1 MSISGRVLT
10 LAAVLMLL
18 AIPVQEVRAGTAA
31 EINLKVDEALARF
44 KKESAIAESVLAAS
58 KGVLVFPNV
67 IKAGIGIGGEFGEG
81 ALRIGG
87 ETVEYYTTAAAS
99 IGFQLGAQSKAVFL
113 VFMQAEAL
121 ENFRASSGWKAGV
134 DGSVALINIGAG
146 ASFDTTQ
153 IEEPI
158 VGFVMTNAG
167 LMYNATLEGS
177 KYTKVVR

>member
-1 MSISGRVLT
+1 M
-10 LAAVLMLL
+10 
-18 AIPVQEVRAGTAA
+18 
-31 EINLKVDEALARF
+31 
-44 KKESAIAESVLAAS
+44 
-58 KGVLVFPNV
+58 
-67 IKAGIGIGGEFGEG
+67 
-81 ALRIGG
+81 
-87 ETVEYYTTAAAS
+87 AAS

-113 VFMQAEAL
+113 VFMQEEAL
-121 ENFRASSGWKAGV
+121 KEFRASSGWKAGV

>member
-1 MSISGRVLT
+1 MGFSGKLCAVISIF
-10 LAAVLMLL
+10 ALL
-18 AIPVQEVRAGTAA
+18 GIPLQDGIAGTAE
-31 EINLKVDEALARF
+31 EIDLKVDEALVRF
-44 KKESAIAESVLAAS
+44 KKENAVAESVLAAS
-58 KGVLVFPNV
+58 KGILVFPNV
-67 IKAGIGIGGEFGEG
+67 IKAGIGIGGEIGEG
-81 ALRIGG
+81 ALRVSG
-87 ETVEYYTTAAAS
+87 ETVEYYTTMAAS

-113 VFMQAEAL
+113 VFMQEEAL
-121 ENFRASSGWKAGV
+121 KEFRASSGWKAGV

>member
-44 KKESAIAESVLAAS
+44 KKESAVAESVLAAS

>member
-167 LMYNATLEGS
+167 LMFNATLEGS

>member
-1 MSISGRVLT
+1 MGLSGRIFTVISM
-10 LAAVLMLL
+10 LMLL
-18 AIPVQEVRAGTAA
+18 AIPLQEGRAGTAE
-31 EINLKVDEALARF
+31 EIDLKVDEALARF
-44 KKESAIAESVLAAS
+44 KKESAVAESVLAAS

-67 IKAGIGIGGEFGEG
+67 IKAGIGIGGEIGEG

-87 ETVEYYTTAAAS
+87 ETVEYYTTMAAS

-113 VFMQAEAL
+113 VFMQDEAL
-121 ENFRASSGWKAGV
+121 QEFRASSGWKVGV

-153 IEEPI
+153 IQEPI

>member
-1 MSISGRVLT
+1 MGFSGKLCAVISI
-10 LAAVLMLL
+10 LALL
-18 AIPVQEVRAGTAA
+18 GIPLQDGIAGTAE
-31 EINLKVDEALARF
+31 EIDLKVDEALVRF
-44 KKESAIAESVLAAS
+44 KKENAVAESVLGAS
-58 KGVLVFPNV
+58 KGILVFPNV
-67 IKAGIGIGGEFGEG
+67 IKAGIGIGGEIGEG
-81 ALRIGG
+81 ALRVSG
-87 ETVEYYTTAAAS
+87 ETVEYYTTMAAS

-113 VFMQAEAL
+113 VFMQEEAL
-121 ENFRASSGWKAGV
+121 KEFRASSGWKAGV